1 MNLRLLITLLALASA
16 ACGSSAW
23 AQSSA
28 SASAGGSAV
37 KAVLELYTSQGCS
50 SCPPA
55 DLLMHKLVQREDV
68 IALSLPVD
76 YWDYLGWK
84 DTLASSTFSE
94 RQKAYAKKR
103 GDGAIYT
110 PQMVVNGLAHVNGAK
125 SSDID
130 EAIAATMAK
139 FKARQVS
146 LRIVSEQDKVAIDV
160 GPGGDGASS
169 ATIWLATVQRSV
181 EVAVRKGEN
190 SGKTLTYVN
199 VVRELTPVGMW
210 SGKAETIHLERQS
223 VMRAGADACAVIL
236 QQGRAGPILGAAW
249 LPRL

>member
-1 MNLRLLITLLALASA
+1 MNPRLLIALLALASA
-16 ACGSSAW
+16 VCGSSAW
-23 AQSSA
+23 AQSSTPVGD
-28 SASAGGSAV
+28 GGI

-55 DLLMHKLVQREDV
+55 DLLMHKLVQRKDV
-68 IALSLPVD
+68 IALTLPVD

-110 PQMVVNGLAHVNGAK
+110 PQMVVNGAAHVNGAK
-125 SSDID
+125 LNDID
-130 EAIAATMAK
+130 EAIAATMGK
-139 FKARQVS
+139 FKIRHVS
-146 LRIVSEQDKVAIDV
+146 LQIVAEQDKLAITV
-160 GPGGDGASS
+160 GSGGDGASS
-169 ATIWLATVQRSV
+169 ATIWLATVQRNV
-181 EVAVRKGEN
+181 EVVVRKGEN
-190 SGKTLTYVN
+190 SGRTLTYAN

-223 VMRAGADACAVIL
+223 VMRSGADSCAVIL
-236 QQGRAGPILGAAW
+236 RHGRAGPILGAAW
-249 LPRL
+249 LPQL